1 MCDIHPQHSSKC
13 NHLVTVADALVLKR
27 ISTFSGC
34 SVWRSTQRGSPLSYN
49 HQAKEYAEKLENAI
63 WIDQFKNT
71 THSYAH
77 FISTEPEIWEQ
88 TKGEIDDFVCA
99 TGTGGTLAGV
109 GKYLKERSNGR
120 AQIWLV
126 DSPASVLYE
135 YVTSGGN
142 FV

>member
-1 MCDIHPQHSSKC
+1 M
-13 NHLVTVADALVLKR
+13 
-27 ISTFSGC
+27 
-34 SVWRSTQRGSPLSYN
+34 SYN